1 MSLLLGFVHDAAG
14 LSLNLH
20 LLGVH
25 LVLGQVLHFNAVE
38 VSQSAMQGD
47 ECELHASYLH
57 TFHHFARE
65 VQSRGGS
72 GDGSFVLGENA
83 LEIGHV
89 VFRCRAFVHDVV
101 GQGSRS

>member
-25 LVLGQVLHFNAVE
+25 FVLGQILHFNAVE
-38 VSQSAMQGD
+38 VSQGTMQGD
-47 ECELHASYLH
+47 ESKLHAPYFH

-65 VQSRGGS
+65 VQARGGS

-83 LEIGHV
+83 LEISHV
-89 VFRCRAFVHDVV
+89 VFCCRAFVHDVV